1 MIEAHELEIHI
12 ERLADQALVFEE
24 EVDHWTAWQPALAS
38 YILSDDFSLLTELE
52 RDTLLFGATALLS
65 LARVHE
71 TTEEAVSEDL
81 IGELDEAN
89 WTAIEE
95 ASGRRLS
102 DKMDVWFEGY
112 PETEL
117 LAFIEDLCIDEE
129 EEDLTAAGSEM
140 MVVALKTVADA
151 LFIGKAPSKAQK
163 SS

>member
-1 MIEAHELEIHI
+1 MIEAHELETHI
-12 ERLADQALVFEE
+12 DRLAEQALVFEE

-65 LARVHE
+65 LARVKE
-71 TTEEAVSEDL
+71 IAAEEISEDV

-95 ASGRRLS
+95 ASGRKLS

-117 LAFIEDLCIDEE
+117 LAFIEDLCIDDE
-129 EEDLTAAGSEM
+129 EEDLTPVGSEM

-151 LFIGKAPSKAQK
+151 LFLKQNES
-163 SS
+163 

>member
-1 MIEAHELEIHI
+1 MIEAHELETHI
-12 ERLADQALVFEE
+12 DRLAEQALVFEE

-65 LARVHE
+65 LARVKE
-71 TTEEAVSEDL
+71 IAAEEISEDV

-95 ASGRRLS
+95 ASGLKLS

-117 LAFIEDLCIDEE
+117 LAFIEDLCIDDE
-129 EEDLTAAGSEM
+129 EEDLTPVGSEM

-151 LFIGKAPSKAQK
+151 LFLNPNDSAV
-163 SS
+163 SSQ

>member
-1 MIEAHELEIHI
+1 MIEAHELETHI
-12 ERLADQALVFEE
+12 DRLAEQALVFEE

-65 LARVHE
+65 LARVKE
-71 TTEEAVSEDL
+71 IAAEEISEDV

-95 ASGRRLS
+95 ASGRKLS

-117 LAFIEDLCIDEE
+117 LAFIEDLCIDDE
-129 EEDLTAAGSEM
+129 EEDLTPVGSEM

-151 LFIGKAPSKAQK
+151 LFLQKASTKATNV
-163 SS
+163 

>member
-1 MIEAHELEIHI
+1 MIEAHELETHI
-12 ERLADQALVFEE
+12 DRLAEQALVFEE

-65 LARVHE
+65 LARVKE
-71 TTEEAVSEDL
+71 IAAEEISEDV

-89 WTAIEE
+89 WTAIEV
-95 ASGRRLS
+95 ASGRKLS

-117 LAFIEDLCIDEE
+117 LAFIEDLCIDDE
-129 EEDLTAAGSEM
+129 EEDLTPVGSEM

-151 LFIGKAPSKAQK
+151 LFLKQNES
-163 SS
+163 